1 MRCDIYQDICDLAIE
16 SLSKVK
22 RQKQNK
28 TKNKQKNTQRVIAE
42 KKAFKWGV
50 TSSIH
55 VLVKI
60 IFKSEQIP
68 LVSEKWRCKE
78 DKDEQV

>member
-22 RQKQNK
+22 WQKK
-28 TKNKQKNTQRVIAE
+28 KKEKKHTQRVIAE
-42 KKAFKWGV
+42 KKAFKWEV

>member
-1 MRCDIYQDICDLAIE
+1 M
-16 SLSKVK
+16 
-22 RQKQNK
+22 
-28 TKNKQKNTQRVIAE
+28 IAE
-42 KKAFKWGV
+42 KKAFKWEV

-68 LVSEKWRCKE
+68 LVSEKWRYKE